1 MVYLAAYWIVCLGF
15 WWILVGRALSRRYAF
30 LSAKNRESHYSSIAK
45 RASSSHADEE
55 RESDKVER
63 YTIVFLVLF
72 DFVFAPLFVPIDL
85 IRRGVSGLYDH
96 YVSIK

>member
-15 WWILVGRALSRRYAF
+15 WWILVGRALSRRYAH
-30 LSAKNRESHYSSIAK
+30 LTGSPDH
-45 RASSSHADEE
+45 D
-55 RESDKVER
+55 DKVER

-96 YVSIK
+96 YASIK